1 MKLIPVQMVNGQFFQ
16 CPISKTDSTQQK
28 AVGVN
33 IASAPVQTVQKTAP
47 SPSATQQVV
56 SKQVSIINV
65 FPNQVGLDRGSSLNK
80 HPLQQQ
86 KVNLIAVVPQMET
99 PAANS
104 AKSGRLPGPL
114 PVTVKAPGIP
124 RGRYLQITPN
134 ATVPRVPAV
143 QTVPTVPR
151 VPAVQTVPTV
161 PRVPAVQTVPTVPRV
176 PAVQT
181 VPTVPRVSAVQTVP
195 TVPRVSAVQTV
206 PTVPRVSAVQTVP
219 TVPRV
224 SAVQTVPTVPRVSAV
239 QTVPASVLPPRVK
252 RPIFPSPAN
261 SSPSSGSAG
270 VVYTSP
276 PVTTVSPQSV
286 SALDTLKFLCNVSN
300 ATSCGSP
307 SEGSKPHLKL
317 IPKVSQRPNSPI
329 KWVIEEEDSFT
340 APVLDP
346 VNFSVSSEILQAV
359 AERESA
365 TKPCDALTNPVSG
378 SSLGKSGQGQES
390 TSVTCNRKV
399 VLAAKNGSIPYKM
412 GKSIS
417 PTAAGKSYEYNK
429 TTVPSSQ
436 QSLESVSPQKRQGD
450 RIIIPKGSHEV
461 IDLCDDD
468 ALNDSSQPAS
478 SVHMSAATRPDE
490 DNVIF
495 VSYIPP
501 KTDSE
506 STQDL
511 RLKTQMAPV
520 KETDKTGTS
529 SSNKVTEQKSPGGT
543 TGTLIRRKPVHSM
556 SVNTVKNVTRVCG
569 SAAMNMQNNEGPNI
583 SSQRS
588 TTTQQSK
595 GVEVDVE
602 RKSPADRVNIASA
615 AVQMVNKAAL
625 SPSAPQQV
633 VRKQVSLMNVFP
645 NQVCLD
651 LPLQQQKV
659 NLIAV
664 VPQMETPAANS
675 AKSGR
680 LPGTLPVTV
689 KAPAIPRG
697 RYLQITPNATV
708 PAVPT
713 VPRVLAVP
721 TVPAVPRVLAV
732 PTVSTVPAVPTVP
745 ASELPPRVKRPI
757 FPSPANSSPSSGSA
771 GVVYTSPPVTTV
783 SPQSVS
789 ALDTLKFLCNVS
801 NATSCGSPS
810 EGPKPNLKLIPKASQ
825 RPNSPIKWV
834 VEEEDSFTAPVLDP
848 VNSSVSSEII
858 RVVAERESAT
868 KHCDA
873 LTNPVS
879 GTEQKS
885 LDGTTDA
892 DRGRKPGR
900 SMSIDTGKNITHV
913 CGSAAMNMQN
923 NEGPN
928 FSSQQ
933 STATQQSESMEVDVK
948 LKSPE
953 NPSNSDS
960 SEIAMDTHKM
970 KSSVNAATSWT
981 SSPAPESCRMA
992 DNLLRQ
998 IFGITANVKVC
1009 LQRIDGAS
1017 VGSRPAGLRGKELFL
1032 KDLNRPQESG
1042 SCSGVNVPTEQE
1054 LLEGSATPSAHTD
1067 IEPLKCS
1074 HLKPNTKPLS
1084 VLKNK
1089 RHLGD
1094 TSLKGT
1100 SCDVE
1105 TEPAFGYVEPI
1116 DEDFLSMDENDIPN
1130 AQDPAGRP
1138 QTQTCADLNANTRRM
1153 GRTRKRTMCPCCIP
1167 GAQDPKSEEPEDWAW
1182 ATEQTS
1188 KKGRRTKAVRKAVK
1202 TSGRTDC
1209 LRAKNKRGSK
1219 TSEVPASDSLS
1230 AASVDSEELKQH
1242 EQIRKLRELLKE
1254 QEAALEV
1261 MRNGTS

>member
-1 MKLIPVQMVNGQFFQ
+1 MMFPATKNMDSIHSGTGVFYQAIPAVGADGKNIMKLIPVQMVNGQFFQ
-16 CPISKTDSTQQK
+16 SPISKTDSTQQK
-28 AVGVN
+28 AVAVN
-33 IASAPVQTVQKTAP
+33 IASAPVQTVQKAVP
-47 SPSATQQVV
+47 SPSASQQVV
-56 SKQVSIINV
+56 RKQVSIINV

-80 HPLQQQ
+80 QPLQQQ

-99 PAANS
+99 TAANS

-114 PVTVKAPGIP
+114 PVTVKDPAIP

-143 QTVPTVPR
+143 QTVPR

-161 PRVPAVQTVPTVPRV
+161 PRVPAVQTI
-176 PAVQT
+176 
-181 VPTVPRVSAVQTVP
+181 
-195 TVPRVSAVQTV
+195 
-206 PTVPRVSAVQTVP
+206 
-219 TVPRV
+219 
-224 SAVQTVPTVPRVSAV
+224 
-239 QTVPASVLPPRVK
+239 PASELPPRVK
-252 RPIFPSPAN
+252 RPILPSPAN

-276 PVTTVSPQSV
+276 PVPTVSPQSV

-307 SEGSKPHLKL
+307 SEGPKPHLKL

-329 KWVIEEEDSFT
+329 KWVIEEEDNFT
-340 APVLDP
+340 APALDP
-346 VNFSVSSEILQAV
+346 VNFSVSSEILRAV

-365 TKPCDALTNPVSG
+365 PKPCDALTNPVSG

-399 VLAAKNGSIPYKM
+399 VLAAKNGSVPYKM
-412 GKSIS
+412 GKSDS

-436 QSLESVSPQKRQGD
+436 QSLESVSPQKRQGI

-468 ALNDSSQPAS
+468 ALNDSSQPAA

-529 SSNKVTEQKSPGGT
+529 SSNNVTEQKSPGGT

-569 SAAMNMQNNEGPNI
+569 SAATNMQNNEGPNI

-588 TTTQQSK
+588 TATQQSK

-625 SPSAPQQV
+625 NPSATQQV

-664 VPQMETPAANS
+664 VPQMETTAANS

-680 LPGTLPVTV
+680 LPGPLPVTV

-708 PAVPT
+708 QTVPSVPAVPAVPT

-721 TVPAVPRVLAV
+721 TVPTVPAVPRVPTVPRVLAV
-732 PTVSTVPAVPTVP
+732 PTVPTVPAVPRVPTVPAVPTVPTVP
-745 ASELPPRVKRPI
+745 ASELPPHVKRPI

-771 GVVYTSPPVTTV
+771 GVVYTSPPVPTV

-789 ALDTLKFLCNVS
+789 ALDTLKFLSNVS

-810 EGPKPNLKLIPKASQ
+810 EGPKPHLKLIPKASQ

-834 VEEEDSFTAPVLDP
+834 IEEEDNCTAPALDP

-858 RVVAERESAT
+858 RAVAERESAP
-868 KHCDA
+868 KPCDA

-900 SMSIDTGKNITHV
+900 SMSIDTGKNLTRV

-928 FSSQQ
+928 FSSQR

-948 LKSPE
+948 TKSPA

-960 SEIAMDTHKM
+960 SKIEMDTHKM

-981 SSPAPESCRMA
+981 SSPAPESRRMA

-998 IFGITANVKVC
+998 MFGITANVKVC

-1032 KDLNRPQESG
+1032 KDLNRPQESD
-1042 SCSGVNVPTEQE
+1042 SCSGVKV
-1054 LLEGSATPSAHTD
+1054 EGSATPSAHTD

-1074 HLKPNTKPLS
+1074 RLKPNTKPVS

-1089 RHLGD
+1089 RHPGD

-1100 SCDVE
+1100 SCDVD

-1116 DEDFLSMDENDIPN
+1116 DEDFLSTDENDIPN
-1130 AQDPAGRP
+1130 AQDPTGRP

-1209 LRAKNKRGSK
+1209 LRAKNKRVSK

-1230 AASVDSEELKQH
+1230 AASVDSEELNQH
-1242 EQIRKLRELLKE
+1242 EQIRKLKELLKE